1 MLWIC
6 VAFFAAVLIVD
17 NVAATGSG
25 NVIAD
30 AEGFAP
36 SWVREPD
43 GRGTWKIV
51 YSSAVTLFFSAWV
64 SLHLNVPEY
73 KESWIGIVRRW
84 TVLGSASFL
93 FPEVIVFLA
102 ASQWLKVRKFQ
113 KELEAIWRRVVSESK
128 TSPWVSICYMRLE

>member
-1 MLWIC
+1 MGERARWQRHLENR
-6 VAFFAAVLIVD
+6 VQFSSDAVL
-17 NVAATGSG
+17 
-25 NVIAD
+25 
-30 AEGFAP
+30 
-36 SWVREPD
+36 
-43 GRGTWKIV
+43 
-51 YSSAVTLFFSAWV
+51 LCWV